1 MVETVKLTDPAVRC
15 YKPGDKIRLKRDAGA
30 QSLYLRIAAK
40 PAGDKLNSKSFLSW
54 LMRFRDPDGK
64 PVKIVLGPYDWSRH
78 ELKETPE
85 IGQPLSVRAARALAA
100 DIHRRR
106 ARGEDVAGEHKA
118 AKIRRRTEVIERTAS
133 AFGPSLVEF
142 FRDYKT
148 KKWQSR
154 PRRWYQDA
162 RTLGLLW
169 PRGADPAKVKPE
181 IIKGG
186 LAERWADKDVTEIDE
201 ADILAVTDDARKNG
215 IPGLD
220 QRNGGIS
227 ESRGRRMYAALS
239 VFFRWLQAKRRILRN
254 PCRDV
259 SHPGAPPSRERVLTN
274 DEVRWLWRACD
285 AEPLYGPLVRLL
297 VLQGQRLNEIAGMQW
312 GEISDDNTTW
322 TIPGARTKNH
332 REHIVW
338 LAPLA
343 RELLAGVNTEGDFV
357 FSTTDKSAVS
367 GWSRLK
373 RRLDRAMLEFAR
385 KEHKAAI
392 KPWTFHDLRRTFVS
406 GCGELGIRGETIEL
420 CVNHQSGTR
429 GGVAGVYNKS
439 QLFPERRDAFERWAS
454 HVQGLVSGASANVV
468 PIKGRKPPRR
478 RAS

>member
-1 MVETVKLTDPAVRC
+1 MVETVLLTDAAVRR
-15 YKPGDKIRLKRDAGA
+15 YKPGTKLRWMRDAGA
-30 QSLYLRIAAK
+30 RSLYLVIA
-40 PAGDKLNSKSFLSW
+40 PRHDGDKRNAKSF
-54 LMRFRDPDGK
+54 MTRFRDLDGK
-64 PVKIVLGPYDWSRH
+64 PAKMVLGPFDLSGH
-78 ELKETPE
+78 ELKDTPQV
-85 IGQPLSVRAARALAA
+85 GQPLTVAGARALVA

-106 ARGEDVAGEHKA
+106 ALGQDVIGEHKA
-118 AKIRRRTEVIERTAS
+118 RKIRRRTEAAERAAS
-133 AFGPSLVEF
+133 TFGTCVVEF

-154 PRRWYQDA
+154 PRRWHQDA

-169 PRGADPAKVKPE
+169 PRGTDPAKAEPE

-186 LAERWADKDVTEIDE
+186 LAERWADKDVVEIDE

-220 QRNGGIS
+220 QRNNGIS

-239 VFFRWLQAKRRILRN
+239 VYFRWLQAKRRILRN

-259 SHPGAPPSRERVLTN
+259 SHPGAPPSRERVLSS
-274 DEVRWLWRACD
+274 DEIKWLWRACD
-285 AEPLYGPLVRLL
+285 AEPLYGPLVKLM
-297 VLQGQRLNEIAGMQW
+297 VLQGQRLNEIAGIQKN
-312 GEISDDNTTW
+312 EISHDKTTW
-322 TIPGARTKNH
+322 TIPSTRTKNH

-343 RELLAGVNTEGDFV
+343 RELLAGVKSEGDFV
-357 FSTTDKSAVS
+357 FSTTAKSAVS
-367 GWSRLK
+367 GWSRFK

-392 KPWTFHDLRRTFVS
+392 KPWQFHDLRRTFVS

-420 CVNHQSGTR
+420 CVNHQSGAR
-429 GGVAGVYNKS
+429 AGVAGVYNKS
-439 QLFPERRDAFERWAS
+439 QLFSERREAFERWAL
-454 HVQGLVSGASANVV
+454 HVQGLVSDAPANVV
-468 PIKGRKPPRR
+468 PMSKSRKAARKRMP
-478 RAS
+478 